1 MEKKKLFCPP
11 EYEIPLQEV
20 ETPDGITNLA
30 NCFVHVASN
39 NTTYYIDKRHRIA
52 VVWAGP
58 VEEANYDL
66 EKNPRN
72 LRSQF
77 LFTQTVD
84 GGLVQDTLVYFD
96 KQGKS
101 HKI

>member
-58 VEEANYDL
+58 VEDLTYDID
-66 EKNPRN
+66 KNPRN
-72 LRSQF
+72 LRGQL
-77 LFTQTVD
+77 LFTQRLI
-84 GGLVQDTLVYFD
+84 GGVTKDTLVYFD
-96 KQGKS
+96 KQGKA
-101 HKI
+101 HTL